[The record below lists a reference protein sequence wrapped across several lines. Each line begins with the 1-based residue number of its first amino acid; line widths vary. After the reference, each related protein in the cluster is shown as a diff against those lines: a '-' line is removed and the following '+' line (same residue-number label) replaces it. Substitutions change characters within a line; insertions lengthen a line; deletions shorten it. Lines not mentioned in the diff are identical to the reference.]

1 MIGKIVFGAA
11 VYVIP
16 LQAPL
21 AFAQEGPAAE
31 AAAEAAPETV
41 ISAEDAA
48 AMEAARKEFE
58 ASLVKRTGQVAL
70 PAAHVTLNVPE
81 GFYFLDKS
89 DAHDV
94 LVDAWGNPPD
104 SSADGMLFPASA
116 SPLDGSSWGV
126 VLTFDD
132 TGHVS
137 DEEANKIDYDSL
149 IEEMREGQAEENKL
163 RAKDNYE
170 PITIVR
176 WAATPRYDAPTHK
189 LLWAKELQFGEDPA
203 HTLNY
208 DMRVLGRNGVLSLN
222 FVAGVE
228 QLQEIES
235 ASAAVL
241 SIPNFDEGY
250 RYEDFDPKT
259 DKKADFGIMG
269 LIAGGAA
276 GGLLL
281 AKKGGL
287 LALGLVILKKAG
299 VFIVAGLAAAGAGI
313 KKFFGG
319 NKDKGPGA

>member
-1 MIGKIVFGAA
+1 MSFSASA
-11 VYVIP
+11 RFFLSIP
-16 LQAPL
+16 LL
-21 AFAQEGPAAE
+21 AALAGPAAAKTFKE
-31 AAAEAAPETV
+31 IFPAASIENPKAKAFVEQLDYQQGEVKLGDIGVKMTV
-41 ISAEDAA
+41 GPKFFFLGRDD
-48 AMEAARKEFE
+48 ARKVITE
-58 ASLVKRTGQVAL
+58 V
-70 PAAHVTLNVPE
+70 
-81 GFYFLDKS
+81 
-89 DAHDV
+89 
-94 LVDAWGNPPD
+94 WGNPPAAAERTLGMLMPSD
-104 SSADGMLFPASA
+104 KTPVDDTWGAIITFDADGY
-116 SPLDGSSWGV
+116 
-126 VLTFDD
+126 
-132 TGHVS
+132 VS

-163 RAKDNYE
+163 RMKDNYE

-208 DMRVLGRNGVLSLN
+208 DMRVLGRHGVLSLN

-228 QLQEIES
+228 QLQEIET

-287 LALGLVILKKAG
+287 FAIALVVLKKAG

-319 NKDKGPGA
+319 KKGNGPGV